1 MTPAQIDQE
10 IAKRRDAIS
19 RAERT
24 IADAHCAPY
33 MSEPTTQALK
43 ELVKVV
49 AAERVVLSELR
60 KYRSALGAR

>member
-24 IADAHCAPY
+24 IADTQRAPY
-33 MSEPTTQALK
+33 VSEPTTKALA

-49 AAERVVLSELR
+49 AAERVVLAELR
-60 KYRSALGAR
+60 KYRSALTV